1 VSSGIQNR
9 ARPDHA
15 ISHRAKSALTPTMA
29 DVTKMRYPL
38 TSAGYV
44 RVSTDEQDP
53 DSQIKILR
61 DAGIHPDLIF
71 SDVGISGTRA
81 PGDRPAYRRLLKV
94 LEAGEI
100 KDLYVSEL
108 SRLGR
113 DTIST
118 LEEMIRLNRA
128 GVTVHSLSTNER
140 VIEEAGPEFKPLL
153 ISALQLA
160 ADLER
165 KHLSERTKAGMEAA
179 RARGAKP
186 GRPEVKIPVEKI
198 REFMDRGLSERSA
211 VLASGTKLSTYYRK
225 KKKDS

>member
-1 VSSGIQNR
+1 
-9 ARPDHA
+9 
-15 ISHRAKSALTPTMA
+15 
-29 DVTKMRYPL
+29 L

-128 GVTVHSLSTNER
+128 GVTVHSLSANER

-211 VLASGTKLSTYYRK
+211 VMASGTKLSTYYRK

>member
-1 VSSGIQNR
+1 MT
-9 ARPDHA
+9 
-15 ISHRAKSALTPTMA
+15 L
-29 DVTKMRYPL
+29 
-38 TSAGYV
+38 AGYV

-165 KHLSERTKAGMEAA
+165 KHLSERTRAGMEVA

-198 REFMDRGLSERSA
+198 KEFMDRGLSERSA